1 MKFFSKIVTLCN
13 VGFIFVALYK
23 LLQFTKDNHAN
34 NNAVQPT
41 GILVGTAAILYV
53 VAIIFSLVFAILV
66 LIKKLRKQEINI
78 PSLLILFNLL
88 MLPIEIWYHFFN
100 N

>member
-23 LLQFTKDNHAN
+23 LLQFTKDNHTN

-66 LIKKLRKQEINI
+66 LIKRLKKHEINI

>member
-1 MKFFSKIVTLCN
+1 MRFFSKIVTFCN
-13 VGFIFVALYK
+13 IAFIVVAVSK
-23 LLQFTKDNHAN
+23 LIQFEKGLHTN

-41 GILVGTAAILYV
+41 GFLIGTAAILYV
-53 VAIIFSLVFAILV
+53 VAIFFSVAFAVLV

-78 PSLLILFNLL
+78 HPLLILFNLL